1 MLESISQKERFAV
14 QIQTESITVIDVAV
28 QINKKKKKNKNK
40 KDFKSHI
47 SGNEPEINLFYRP
60 HSKSFDKIMKG
71 TLPVDGGLTTSFQ
84 EYATT

>member
-28 QINKKKKKNKNK
+28 QINKKKKKNK

-47 SGNEPEINLFYRP
+47 SSNEPEINLFYRP

-71 TLPVDGGLTTSFQ
+71 ALPVDGGLTTSFQ